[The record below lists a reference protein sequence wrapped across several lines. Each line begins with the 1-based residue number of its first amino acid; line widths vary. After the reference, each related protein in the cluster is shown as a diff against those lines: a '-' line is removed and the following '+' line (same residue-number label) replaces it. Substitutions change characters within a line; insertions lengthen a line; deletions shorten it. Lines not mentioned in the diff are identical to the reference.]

1 VPDQDADRVSW
12 VAYLLGRWSPGYKAC
27 SLRRS
32 CSRAGAIVLVYL
44 IGTLLV
50 GGVGYALEPALAGQT
65 ERLKAAAPDMLTRV
79 TDRRFLAQHRTLIVD
94 LVERTARTVRAAAED
109 AGWLLTV
116 PFITVCFLKNR
127 PAFLEGTIDF
137 LARRRDRASVRRMVE
152 PAAIPPAVSRPGRR
166 TRPPGMSS
174 TP

>member
-1 VPDQDADRVSW
+1 
-12 VAYLLGRWSPGYKAC
+12 LLGRWSPRYKAC

-152 PAAIPPAVSRPGRR
+152 PAAIPPAVSRHGRR